1 MASTSGRAPALTP
14 PTPRARRRPAA
25 STRCAASRGGG
36 GYRSRA
42 SSTSLLRDP
51 YRVLGVPD
59 DAAPEEIKLAY
70 RRLTKATHPD
80 VNPAK
85 DAAETF
91 RRVNAA
97 YEILADPERRGRF
110 DRGADF
116 QPWTKAS
123 RPSGDH
129 TQSGSRRVERPVAKQ
144 KRRRVHV
151 RVVGARETRG
161 GRPRRRGRGDETK
174 GLRAAWAAKETIL
187 DAWCRAWFA
196 ALLVGVPAAAGI
208 GWCTASRRSPYGE
221 GYSTVDSQADKPRAT
236 RRRRARSQ
244 MMKVAL
250 VCLARYE

>member
-14 PTPRARRRPAA
+14 STPRARRRPPA

-59 DAAPEEIKLAY
+59 DATPEEIKLAY

-97 YEILADPERRGRF
+97 YEILADTERRGRF
-110 DRGADF
+110 DRGSDF
-116 QPWTKAS
+116 HARDEGFAPERRPHAERKPPRGTPRRKTETQTKTLPHTSDARRSTSSS
-123 RPSGDH
+123 R
-129 TQSGSRRVERPVAKQ
+129 T
-144 KRRRVHV
+144 RRRDE
-151 RVVGARETRG
+151 RVFERRGWRRGDDSGTLGVARGSPRYSWAC
-161 GRPRRRGRGDETK
+161 PRR
-174 GLRAAWAAKETIL
+174 L
-187 DAWCRAWFA
+187 
-196 ALLVGVPAAAGI
+196 GI
-208 GWCTASRRSPYGE
+208 GSCTASRRSPYGE
-221 GYSTVDSQADKPRAT
+221 GYSTVDSPANTRNAT
-236 RRRRARSQ
+236 RRARGRRGR
-244 MMKVAL
+244 
-250 VCLARYE
+250 RT

>member
-1 MASTSGRAPALTP
+1 MASTSGRATALTP
-14 PTPRARRRPAA
+14 PTPRPRRRPPA

-116 QPWTKAS
+116 QAMDEGFAPEAETTRRAEAAAWNAPSRNKNAAS
-123 RPSGDH
+123 SSSASSARATREAVDL
-129 TQSGSRRVERPVAKQ
+129 VVADE
-144 KRRRVHV
+144 
-151 RVVGARETRG
+151 ETR
-161 GRPRRRGRGDETK
+161 RK
-174 GLRAAWAAKETIL
+174 GLRAAWAAKGRRFW

-196 ALLVGVPAAAGI
+196 ALLVGVPAAAGY
-208 GWCTASRRSPYGE
+208 WLVYGIAAE
-221 GYSTVDSQADKPRAT
+221 SIRGRI
-236 RRRRARSQ
+236 
-244 MMKVAL
+244 L
-250 VCLARYE
+250 HGG

>member
-14 PTPRARRRPAA
+14 PTPRARRRPPA

-116 QPWTKAS
+116 QAMDEGFAPEAETTRRAEAAAWNAQSRNKSAAS
-123 RPSGDH
+123 SSSASSARATREAVDL
-129 TQSGSRRVERPVAKQ
+129 VVADE
-144 KRRRVHV
+144 
-151 RVVGARETRG
+151 ETR
-161 GRPRRRGRGDETK
+161 RK
-174 GLRAAWAAKETIL
+174 GLRAAWAAKGRRFW

-196 ALLVGVPAAAGI
+196 ALLVGVPAAAGY
-208 GWCTASRRSPYGE
+208 WLVYG
-221 GYSTVDSQADKPRAT
+221 
-236 RRRRARSQ
+236 
-244 MMKVAL
+244 VAAESIRGRIL
-250 VCLARYE
+250 HGG

>member
-14 PTPRARRRPAA
+14 STPRARRRPPA

-59 DAAPEEIKLAY
+59 DATPEEIKLAY

-97 YEILADPERRGRF
+97 YEILADTERRGRF
-110 DRGADF
+110 DRGSDF
-116 QPWTKAS
+116 QAMDEGFAPEAETTRRAEAAAWNA
-123 RPSGDH
+123 PSKNRNTDENAPAHVGREAVDL
-129 TQSGSRRVERPVAKQ
+129 VVADE
-144 KRRRVHV
+144 
-151 RVVGARETRG
+151 ETR
-161 GRPRRRGRGDETK
+161 RK
-174 GLRAAWAAKETIL
+174 GLRAAWVAKGRRSW

-196 ALLVGVPAAAGI
+196 ALLVGVPAAAGY
-208 GWCTASRRSPYGE
+208 WLVYG
-221 GYSTVDSQADKPRAT
+221 
-236 RRRRARSQ
+236 
-244 MMKVAL
+244 VAAESIRGRIL
-250 VCLARYE
+250 HGG

>member
-1 MASTSGRAPALTP
+1 MASTSGRATALTP

-116 QPWTKAS
+116 QAMDEGFAPEAET
-123 RPSGDH
+123 
-129 TQSGSRRVERPVAKQ
+129 
-144 KRRRVHV
+144 RRRAEAAAWNAPSRNKNAASFSSASSARARREAVDL
-151 RVVGARETRG
+151 VVADEETR
-161 GRPRRRGRGDETK
+161 RK
-174 GLRAAWAAKETIL
+174 GLRAAWAAKGRRFW

-196 ALLVGVPAAAGI
+196 ALLVGVPAAAGY
-208 GWCTASRRSPYGE
+208 WLVYG
-221 GYSTVDSQADKPRAT
+221 
-236 RRRRARSQ
+236 
-244 MMKVAL
+244 VAAESIRGRIL
-250 VCLARYE
+250 HGG

>member
-85 DAAETF
+85 NAAETF

-116 QPWTKAS
+116 QAMDEGFAPEAETTRRAEAAAWNAPSRNKNDAAS
-123 RPSGDH
+123 SSASSARA
-129 TQSGSRRVERPVAKQ
+129 RREAVDLVVADE
-144 KRRRVHV
+144 
-151 RVVGARETRG
+151 ETR
-161 GRPRRRGRGDETK
+161 RK
-174 GLRAAWAAKETIL
+174 GLRAAWAAKGRRFW

-196 ALLVGVPAAAGI
+196 ALLVGVPAAAGYWLVY
-208 GWCTASRRSPYGE
+208 GVTAESIRGRILHG
-221 GYSTVDSQADKPRAT
+221 G
-236 RRRRARSQ
+236 
-244 MMKVAL
+244 
-250 VCLARYE
+250 